1 MKRSLLLAIAL
12 AALPLPAFADVT
24 AHYKT
29 GQSGFTVEIDNA
41 GDVRLEVPGK
51 FTEIRRDGAD
61 YVVLTLGGATKVLRL
76 DDLITFAHDKLAK
89 SPAGKSPIDIKLPGA
104 PALIDGGVGTAAGV
118 TGTVWAVETGDG
130 KTAKLL
136 GVALLSPDPRLTPV
150 GDCFRRTLALLAD
163 LFTPVAGP
171 DGALAFRTLK
181 DLFAKGTVIR
191 INRELELEFDRC
203 RADRPAPVRPAG
215 AGAVRRR
222 SADAFREADADAR
235 GEGRLAQAGRAA
247 SLSRAFRSPGVPRP
261 EAGPGRSGIWPAP
274 RSPAAAAPIPAVR

>member
-191 INRELELEFDRC
+191 INRELELNSID
-203 RADRPAPVRPAG
+203 
-215 AGAVRRR
+215 
-222 SADAFREADADAR
+222 
-235 GEGRLAQAGRAA
+235 
-247 SLSRAFRSPGVPRP
+247 
-261 EAGPGRSGIWPAP
+261 
-274 RSPAAAAPIPAVR
+274 AAPIDPHRFDLPGPVLSAADLRTLFEKPMQTHAVKVDLPKPGAPHP